1 MGGGQRAEDWQEAR
15 RDRWMLKGEIVWVAA
30 ERFGNAGWE
39 RGRGRRRE
47 EVEVNAKGS
56 EILTLGQAAPRGPE

>member
-30 ERFGNAGWE
+30 ERFGNAG
-39 RGRGRRRE
+39 
-47 EVEVNAKGS
+47 
-56 EILTLGQAAPRGPE
+56 